1 MEWIMGS
8 ASSRPDGPAQLE
20 QLRAKIRD
28 LMPASAL
35 NAAPETERV
44 QADSGPL
51 MEAGPL
57 MEDGP
62 LVQTGPLVE
71 AGTQLHLGSGLHEF
85 CPQDYLDTPAALAVQ
100 SGFMA
105 QALRR
110 GNTPAPLL
118 WVRARNSGQD
128 FGQPY
133 PLGLKQWGLPP
144 ERIIF
149 AETETLADALWAME
163 DGLRAGAWVMGEAG
177 ASSRYDLTASKRL
190 HMAAQA
196 RGGLALV
203 LRHHEMIGA
212 SAALTRWRLS
222 ARPSPAQDWRGATGL
237 PGLGS
242 PRFRA
247 YLERVRGGPPKQ
259 FDIEWKHA
267 AFHVLEPAPLA
278 DRPAW
283 PHPRSKPAR
292 QRA

>member
-1 MEWIMGS
+1 MRS

-20 QLRAKIRD
+20 KLRAKIRD

-35 NAAPETERV
+35 TMATEDAHAPAAQDP
-44 QADSGPL
+44 AL
-51 MEAGPL
+51 AAGPL
-57 MEDGP
+57 LEVDR
-62 LVQTGPLVE
+62 
-71 AGTQLHLGSGLHEF
+71 QLHLGTGLHEF

-110 GNTPAPLL
+110 AGTAPPLL

-133 PLGLKQWGLPP
+133 PLGLQQWGLAP
-144 ERIIF
+144 ERTIF
-149 AETETLADALWAME
+149 AETDSLTDALWAME
-163 DGLRAGAWVMGEAG
+163 DALRAGAWVMGEAG
-177 ASSRYDLTASKRL
+177 TSSRYDLTATKRL

-203 LRHHEMIGA
+203 LRHHDMIGA

-247 YLERVRGGPPKQ
+247 HLERVRGGPPKQ

-278 DRPAW
+278 DRTARPE
-283 PHPRSKPAR
+283 PRSKPAR